1 MSLVI
6 INIQIFQFLFLLSEK
21 NSRKEMYSFSD
32 LFSLEQIVSPSIFI
46 FNMVRNCMLLNQ

>member
-21 NSRKEMYSFSD
+21 NSGKEMYSFSD